1 MDLSILVCSYNRSD
15 FLFKCIT
22 SIINQTEKREEKIE
36 IVIVDNNSHDNT
48 NQVVNELKE
57 KYRTKIKYII
67 EKKQGISY
75 SRTTGAKESEGEF
88 IACID
93 DDAIINKDWLET
105 LFKNIRTIDAE
116 VFGGPIYPNFEIE
129 CPDWI
134 DQDYFIRRYMSGD
147 GYLNKI
153 TSQTG
158 FSGGNMCIKKIIF
171 EKIGYFD
178 ETFGMKGNKMGL
190 GEEPDFFYRLYNSDF
205 QARLYNIDKMSITHF
220 EAKEKLKRE
229 YIKARIVLSG
239 KQFTV
244 RILES
249 KESYKKIIILGKL
262 AKQLTFSFFY
272 LISNNKFNFLKCIWV
287 SKGLLEGTK
296 EFLDT
301 NLKITNK

>member
-1 MDLSILVCSYNRSD
+1 MDLSILVCTYNRSD
-15 FLFKCIT
+15 FLYKCIR
-22 SIINQTEKREEKIE
+22 SIINQTETREEKIE

-57 KYRTKIKYII
+57 KYRTKIRYII

-88 IACID
+88 IACVD

-134 DQDYFIRRYMSGD
+134 DQDYFIRRYRSGD

-178 ETFGMKGNKMGL
+178 QTFGMKGSKMGL
-190 GEEPDFFYRLYNSDF
+190 GEEPDFFYRLYNSDL

-220 EAKEKLKRE
+220 EAKFKLKRE
-229 YIKARIVLSG
+229 YLKDRISLSSVQFSNRIIHEKG
-239 KQFTV
+239 LLGFLIVFAKLLKQT
-244 RILES
+244 
-249 KESYKKIIILGKL
+249 LG
-262 AKQLTFSFFY
+262 Y
-272 LISNNKFNFLKCIWV
+272 LINLILNNKFRYLKNKWV
-287 SKGLLEGTK
+287 IIGLVSVIFKKK
-296 EFLDT
+296 ELP
-301 NLKITNK
+301 K